1 MKLVMSSI
9 LVAFA
14 SSALAVAAPASADP
28 SASTNVEAPSPER
41 LEVARRLVT
50 STLSPELYMESVKSS
65 ARLAAYGG
73 YGKQED
79 PATEERL
86 KQFFAW
92 AEPAMRDHLTKL
104 AEAQTQ
110 AYAREFTADE
120 LRQILAF
127 SQTKAGQHF
136 MTSSDAVDY
145 DPAVLQAQLDF
156 DEAIEPIFEKIQRDR
171 CAAKAAQRVAMGDAA
186 AKCRLSTATETKA
199 G

>member
-1 MKLVMSSI
+1 MKPVMSSI

-28 SASTNVEAPSPER
+28 AASTNVEAPSPER

-50 STLSPELYMESVKSS
+50 ATLSADLYMDSVKSS

-92 AEPAMRDHLTKL
+92 

-136 MTSSDAVDY
+136 MTSDAIDY
-145 DPAVLQAQLDF
+145 DPAVVQAQLEF
-156 DEAIEPIFEKIQRDR
+156 EEAIEPIIEKIQRER
-171 CAAKAAQRVAMGDAA
+171 CAAKAAQRVAMGNAE

>member
-1 MKLVMSSI
+1 MSSI

-28 SASTNVEAPSPER
+28 AASTNVEAPSPER

-50 STLSPELYMESVKSS
+50 ATLSADLYMDSVKSS

-136 MTSSDAVDY
+136 MTSDAIDY
-145 DPAVLQAQLDF
+145 DPAVVQAQLEF
-156 DEAIEPIFEKIQRDR
+156 EEAIEPIIEKIQRER
-171 CAAKAAQRVAMGDAA
+171 CAAKAAQRVAMGNAE